1 MLCYMAAHGVS
12 LEIRERDAHF
22 IRALDAQKASGKG
35 LFGSGFLLSEK
46 AAAEKAA
53 AEKAAAEK
61 AAAEKVR
68 VCNTN
73 VWELSDREK
82 KIVAGLGNDD

>member
-53 AEKAAAEK
+53 AEK
-61 AAAEKVR
+61 VR